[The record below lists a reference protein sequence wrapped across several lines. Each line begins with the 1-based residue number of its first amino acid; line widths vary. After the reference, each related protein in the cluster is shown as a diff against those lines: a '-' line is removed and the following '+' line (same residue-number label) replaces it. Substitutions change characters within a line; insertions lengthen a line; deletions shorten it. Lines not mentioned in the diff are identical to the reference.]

1 MTDGNDFSGIGH
13 DRVGIKVRLDT
24 LGLHA
29 DLAAQ
34 LLARTV
40 IEIDDSAPVMR
51 MCLMP
56 KVEQVFDHIV
66 WNPALL
72 QPCLRVMGHRQH
84 DSSPIRGQWNERY
97 RAGGSPDAP
106 VAPFRQPAMLS
117 GLVECRQM
125 DLRRETRRKY
135 PNHGCR
141 REHLNRRR

>member
-106 VAPFRQPAMLS
+106 GERSSGTTLPPPPTPNSADEAGSPRHHRS
-117 GLVECRQM
+117 GLHWLPGKAESEP
-125 DLRRETRRKY
+125 D
-135 PNHGCR
+135 
-141 REHLNRRR
+141 